1 MARRAIGPCMI
12 SMLATV
18 SAVFGCGV
26 LPAGHVRIGN
36 FTIIGFTTLPVAM
49 ARTITAEVSTQHPGL
64 GVPSPAPFVRRLVM
78 RAVFRVLQDQG
89 RRALLPDPIIFS
101 ILDQLNVTTT
111 FEPLFC
117 NKAVQDLTNDM
128 VTEDG
133 ALLDSLLLSAD
144 PTFDRCVIVGD
155 TVTAICPKS
164 SMAPALLCMTTLTPI
179 PDRHLKIAGAISTS
193 NIIMANWSRAMWQS
207 VVDQAVRLIATD
219 PFGTHFFA
227 ATATVF

>member
-36 FTIIGFTTLPVAM
+36 FTITGFTTLPVAM

-78 RAVFRVLQDQG
+78 RAVFKVLQDQG

-101 ILDQLNVTTT
+101 ILDQLNVTTSY
-111 FEPLFC
+111 EPLFC
-117 NKAVQDLTNDM
+117 NKVVQDLAQDM
-128 VTEDG
+128 GDMMY
-133 ALLDSLLLSAD
+133 DK
-144 PTFDRCVIVGD
+144 CVIVGD
-155 TVTAICPKS
+155 TVTAICPKD
-164 SMAPALLCMTTLTPI
+164 MAGRAMCMMTVMPI
-179 PDRHLKIAGAISTS
+179 PDRHLKIRGAISTS

-207 VVDQAVRLIATD
+207 VVTKL
-219 PFGTHFFA
+219 FE
-227 ATATVF
+227 